1 MKKILITGFDPF
13 GGEKINP
20 AYEAVKLLPDQI
32 AGAEVIKLEVPTV
45 FGKGPQKTVDA
56 IEEFHPDYVLCI
68 GQAGGRSQI
77 TPEFVGINYVQARI
91 PDNEG
96 NQPMNQPLVEG
107 APAAYFATIPVHAMV
122 EEMKKA
128 GIPASVSFTAG
139 TYVCN
144 AMLYC
149 VMHAL
154 ATKHPTIKGGFM
166 HVPYA
171 TEQTVNQPAGTP
183 GMNLSGIA
191 KGIELAVKAIVEN
204 ETDIQTV
211 GGETH

>member
-56 IEEFHPDYVLCI
+56 IEEYQPDYVLCI
-68 GQAGGRSQI
+68 GQAGGRSQL

-122 EEMKKA
+122 EEMKKR
-128 GIPASVSFTAG
+128 
-139 TYVCN
+139 
-144 AMLYC
+144 
-149 VMHAL
+149 
-154 ATKHPTIKGGFM
+154 
-166 HVPYA
+166 
-171 TEQTVNQPAGTP
+171 
-183 GMNLSGIA
+183 
-191 KGIELAVKAIVEN
+191 
-204 ETDIQTV
+204 
-211 GGETH
+211 